1 MYKLAPTS
9 PQKMSHTFNQSG
21 PPNSDSY
28 VLESD
33 MLYAEYFRE
42 YLGRQSR
49 HFKRAEIQNLIQN
62 AMVEMFARINELNT
76 RASIRR

>member
-1 MYKLAPTS
+1 
-9 PQKMSHTFNQSG
+9 MSHTFNHSG

-28 VLESD
+28 ILERD
-33 MLYAEYFRE
+33 MLLAEYIRE

-49 HFKRAEIQNLIQN
+49 HFKSPEVQNIIQN